1 MNYCYICSNKKCDL
15 LVILQCLSKEHKPY
29 TKGIARV
36 YEWRRSAIGYRT
48 ASPIGRRKAAIGYRR
63 KARGEEDPNDIRGNE
78 HNRNERLRALKILK
92 INY

>member
-36 YEWRRSAIGYRT
+36 YDWRRSAIGYRT
-48 ASPIGRRKAAIGYRR
+48 ALPIGRRKAAIGYRR
-63 KARGEEDPNDIRGNE
+63 KARKTRMTFGGNE

>member
-1 MNYCYICSNKKCDL
+1 MAPKR
-15 LVILQCLSKEHKPY
+15 P
-29 TKGIARV
+29 
-36 YEWRRSAIGYRT
+36 IGYRT

-63 KARGEEDPNDIRGNE
+63 KARKTRMTFGGNE